1 MKLEQIRQQL
11 TTPLDAPAYGPGP
24 FFFPGREFLTIEY
37 RTDLEAARRLVPEPL
52 VVRDP
57 IVRFEVVK
65 MPDALTFG
73 AYVEAGQTLAV
84 EFEGRPGQFAL
95 SMYLENHP
103 AIAGGREVAGFPKK
117 LGSPRLYVDN
127 DVLVGLLDYGT
138 QRVATATM
146 AYKRATLDAEE
157 AAADLSAP
165 LYLLHQ
171 IPWYDGRGPRIS
183 ELLRLPPSGATEVI
197 GGWTGPA
204 RLHLVPH
211 VLAPLADLPVLEI
224 VRATHI
230 VADFSYGPLEL
241 AHDYLANR
249 GG

>member
-1 MKLEQIRQQL
+1 MKLEQVRQQL

-24 FFFPGREFLTIEY
+24 FFFYGREFFTIEY
-37 RTDLEAARRLVPEPL
+37 RTDLQAARRLVPEPL
-52 VVRDP
+52 VLRDP

-84 EFEGRPGQFAL
+84 ELDGEPGQFAL

-117 LGSPRLYVDN
+117 LGSPQLFVDN
-127 DVLVGLLDYGT
+127 DVLVGQLDYGT

-146 AYKRATLDAEE
+146 AYKRATLE
-157 AAADLSAP
+157 AAEAKAELSAP
-165 LYLLHQ
+165 LYLLHR

-183 ELLRLPPSGATEVI
+183 ELLRLPPSDATKVV

-204 RLHLVPH
+204 RLHLIPH
-211 VLAPLADLPVLEI
+211 VLAPVADLPVLEI

-230 VADFSYGPLEL
+230 VADFTYGPLEL
-241 AHDYLANR
+241 AHDYLD
-249 GG
+249 G